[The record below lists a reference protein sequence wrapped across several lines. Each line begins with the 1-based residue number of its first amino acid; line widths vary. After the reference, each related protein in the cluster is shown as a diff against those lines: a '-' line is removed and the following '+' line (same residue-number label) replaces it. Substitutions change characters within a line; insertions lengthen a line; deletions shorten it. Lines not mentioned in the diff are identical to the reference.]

1 VGQQIKIYKIGFRS
15 AEIFVFFEVQ
25 IGHFLKSFG
34 EFIFA
39 FKVSLFLFGNTNK
52 ISKDSFR
59 TFSEVSPED
68 FDKHVI
74 FLLGTMIVN
83 IGMKNGLIGEGR
95 VPNETF
101 DVGEDLLINEFF
113 GELML

>member
-1 VGQQIKIYKIGFRS
+1 MGQYIKIYKIGFRS
-15 AEIFVFFEVQ
+15 TKIFIFLEVQ

-39 FKVSLFLFGNTNK
+39 FEVPLFLFGDVHK
-52 ISKDSFR
+52 ISKDSFG

-68 FDKHVI
+68 FNEHVI
-74 FLLGTMIVN
+74 FLLGTMIVK
-83 IGMKNGLIGEGR
+83 IGMKSGLVGESW
-95 VPNETF
+95 VPEETL
-101 DVGEDLLINEFF
+101 DVGKDLFIDEFL